1 MDSRWK
7 QIIKISCIILVCRLI
22 SVLGVLIASITN
34 QREFKAQAWA
44 LTGATLSLQV
54 ILILL
59 NWRFKRLTVCHSS
72 LLITSFLISIGI
84 SYFQP
89 KTNVM
94 LIQTVVVFEF
104 YLICGM
110 MLNVNWILTS
120 MSIMINLV
128 CGVSF
133 LYIFFSVHDV
143 GAIVLL
149 AATTLFAILALYHSE
164 KMQKNEFLHMKQIEL
179 MNQDLKNL
187 LLDFPKPILLLDP
200 STKEVVLANKEA
212 YRLLSVEEDKDLAA
226 IKARLQE

>member
-7 QIIKISCIILVCRLI
+7 QIIKISCIILLCRII
-22 SVLGVLIASITN
+22 SVLGVLIASLTN

-59 NWRFKRLTVCHSS
+59 NWRFKMLTVFHSS

-94 LIQTVVVFEF
+94 LIQTVVAYEF

-120 MSIMINLV
+120 ISIMINLV
-128 CGVSF
+128 SGVVF
-133 LYIFFSVHDV
+133 LYNFFSVHDV

-149 AATTLFAILALYHSE
+149 AATTLFAILGLYHSE
-164 KMQKNEFLHMKQIEL
+164 KMQKNEFLHME
-179 MNQDLKNL
+179 
-187 LLDFPKPILLLDP
+187 
-200 STKEVVLANKEA
+200 
-212 YRLLSVEEDKDLAA
+212 
-226 IKARLQE
+226 